1 MSLKNFNSYAGKK
14 PLKLKDFQEYLP
26 KDTMIAAHFIFDN
39 VLFSDAWNAAT
50 YDEYETALVNMLTE
64 TAIAPSKR
72 RSPNRFEST
81 YLSVNI
87 YNKFGERNLFSRYF
101 EMIDKWDGTQE
112 DYEVVERF
120 MINDI
125 LSCIYNNRYKWANLM
140 KSTMLEFNPLWNV
153 DAEEITTRTLEQ
165 DGTIQNAKTGTET
178 THVTGTETNNKTGTE
193 TSKKTGTETDV
204 KTGTETNAK
213 TGTERTLTDETT
225 EDKKTGTETIVKTG
239 SEQLTYNTTDTTAF
253 VGSEAT
259 THKKAITNE
268 ESVTTTESS
277 EFFKTKKTIESGI
290 DDDNVDTLEY
300 SPDRANTETKTGT
313 ETTAFNSRQ
322 DQTTYNTTD
331 TIDHDNDVTL
341 TYNTQDQLTHNTT
354 DTLTHN
360 TTDQLTHLTQDQ
372 LTHNTTDQ
380 LTHNTTDTET
390 RDLLDTERIL
400 HERHGNIGVTQS
412 VTLLDSFQKF
422 VDFRVIDVVAHDIA
436 NAITYGVY

>member
-1 MSLKNFNSYAGKK
+1 MPIKPTSFYKGKK
-14 PLKLKDFQEYLP
+14 PKSVRDVMEYESTDEMSFKCEWDETLFYRAWGNDNLNEYELALINLISTNVP
-26 KDTMIAAHFIFDN
+26 IRSRVFGDIDNVSILQSTIYNNYGMRKIFKSYYDIFDYWGGTS
-39 VLFSDAWNAAT
+39 SD
-50 YDEYETALVNMLTE
+50 Y
-64 TAIAPSKR
+64 S
-72 RSPNRFEST
+72 
-81 YLSVNI
+81 YLLS
-87 YNKFGERNLFSRYF
+87 E
-101 EMIDKWDGTQE
+101 IDS
-112 DYEVVERF
+112 
-120 MINDI
+120 DI
-125 LSCIYNNRYKWANLM
+125 LKCICNNRYKWGNLM
-140 KSTMLEFNPLWNV
+140 KSMLLEFNPLWNV
-153 DAEEITTRTLEQ
+153 DGIESTTRTLEQ

-225 EDKKTGTETIVKTG
+225 EDKKTGTETLVKTG

-259 THKKAITNE
+259 THQKAITTT

-277 EFFKTKKTIESGI
+277 TYYDTKKTVDSGI
-290 DDDNVDTLEY
+290 ANDNVDTLEY
-300 SPDRANTETKTGT
+300 SNDRANTETKTGT
-313 ETTAFNSRQ
+313 ETTAFNNRQ

-390 RDLLDTERIL
+390 RDLLDTERITI
-400 HERHGNIGVTQS
+400 ERQGNIGVT
-412 VTLLDSFQKF
+412 TTTKLLNE
-422 VDFRVIDVVAHDIA
+422 FREYINFNIIDIIAHDIV
-436 NAITYGVY
+436 NDISYGVY